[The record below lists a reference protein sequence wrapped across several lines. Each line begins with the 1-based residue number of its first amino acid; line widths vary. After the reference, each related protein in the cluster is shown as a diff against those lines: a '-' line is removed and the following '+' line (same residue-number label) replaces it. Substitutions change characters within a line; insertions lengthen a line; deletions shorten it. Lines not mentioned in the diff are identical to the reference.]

1 MYKFVAGETFEIFAD
16 KGEKPDDF
24 GSIMELADYMNR
36 TYELDEP
43 ISNALKA
50 PNEVSISAALYAID
64 LKYGYSQRH
73 FRQQDN

>member
-1 MYKFVAGETFEIFAD
+1 
-16 KGEKPDDF
+16 
-24 GSIMELADYMNR
+24 MELADYMNR